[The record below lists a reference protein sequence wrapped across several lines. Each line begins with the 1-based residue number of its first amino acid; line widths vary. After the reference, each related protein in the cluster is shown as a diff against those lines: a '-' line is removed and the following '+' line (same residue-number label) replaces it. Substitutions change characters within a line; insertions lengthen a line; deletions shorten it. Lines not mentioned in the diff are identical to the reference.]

1 MGKLSDW
8 ATVDGPD
15 ITEVIGNDGLS
26 PALKK

>member
-8 ATVDGPD
+8 AAVDGPD
-15 ITEVIGNDGLS
+15 ITGIIGNDGLA